1 MLDILRPRNS
11 FGRSKFG
18 ELNFTIPP
26 PRDGEELA
34 EISSSLNLTQ
44 LGLSDEGNYSCAG
57 VNSQGNGESDFL
69 LLEVS
74 GSEPFYRLH
83 TDPCSFIFSSSSF
96 PEEFTRDDNTSG
108 RRGHRVPVPGETHL
122 IKT

>member
-11 FGRSKFG
+11 FGRSKFW

-57 VNSQGNGESDFL
+57 VNSQGNGESDYLFV
-69 LLEVS
+69 EVS
-74 GSEPFYRLH
+74 GSDPLTGYTLTHILLFPAPPRFLKSLPEMTTLVEGEDIEFQCQVRL
-83 TDPCSFIFSSSSF
+83 I
-96 PEEFTRDDNTSG
+96 
-108 RRGHRVPVPGETHL
+108 
-122 IKT
+122 